1 MKKSLLLFLMAC
13 LLLPPCA
20 YADKY
25 NRTKLVKTHVPT
37 RMPSLYQIDV
47 YLDGETGDMAICPNY
62 DVTDLRI
69 TLTGSGVTYIDET
82 VTLSAGMSFDDC
94 LDYLSAGEYILTLS
108 TADGIIEQY
117 LITVEPD

>member
-1 MKKSLLLFLMAC
+1 MKTFVLIFLMAS

-37 RMPSLYQIDV
+37 RMPSLYQVDV
-47 YLDGETGDMAICPNY
+47 YLDGETGNMAITPNY

-69 TLTGSGVTYIDET
+69 TLTDSSNSYIDET
-82 VTLSAGMSFDDC
+82 VTLFAGMSFNDC
-94 LDYLSAGEYILTLS
+94 LDYLGAGEYILTLS
-108 TADGIIEQY
+108 TADGIIDQY
-117 LITVEPD
+117 LITVESD